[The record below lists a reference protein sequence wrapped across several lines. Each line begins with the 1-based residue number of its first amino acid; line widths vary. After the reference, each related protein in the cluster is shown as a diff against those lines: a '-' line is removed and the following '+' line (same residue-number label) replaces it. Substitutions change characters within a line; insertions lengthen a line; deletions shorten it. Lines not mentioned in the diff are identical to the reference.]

1 MQEKVM
7 TESVVYDQEAYLSR
21 ITPDDTLP
29 MPEPIARQVN
39 MTASTPTPTDR

>member
-1 MQEKVM
+1 MI
-7 TESVVYDQEAYLSR
+7 ESVVYDQEAYLSR
-21 ITPDDTLP
+21 ITPEDTPP